1 MPFIP
6 SAYMYICLLLKKNG
20 LKHFK
25 DLWKSSPV
33 FCKIKFGERIINFN
47 LNPEL
52 MFIVLMFII
61 HDMQVFYCFVV
72 PLFFGNHFC
81 MIISV
86 HWNNVMYKVTM
97 YGVFNVLLFS
107 VLNY

>member
-1 MPFIP
+1 
-6 SAYMYICLLLKKNG
+6 MYICLLKKNV

-52 MFIVLMFII
+52 MFIVLIFII
-61 HDMQVFYCFVV
+61 HDIEDMQVFDFFVV
-72 PLFFGNHFC
+72 PLFLE
-81 MIISV
+81 IIFV
-86 HWNNVMYKVTM
+86 W
-97 YGVFNVLLFS
+97 
-107 VLNY
+107 